1 MKKII
6 LIALLILS
14 SVPTIYSQKKIWE
27 VNLKEQLYEVGWIK
41 QSNDGYIIASGAK
54 GLLAMNNATG
64 EIIWHNKELKAIDK
78 NTFLTIDGLP
88 LFYIEYVPI
97 AGKTRG
103 IIINSSNGNIVYD
116 TKDEGARIKNFSL
129 YPDNKII
136 LFELLKDKTRKLMCF
151 SLESW
156 SKKWVADLGESK
168 GLIQKYFSGSFINQG
183 PYFSKENNLILGIK
197 EKIYTINAE
206 TGAIV
211 WTHEANKKIKALVY
225 SEKNNSLYLGVKKA
239 KTLKVLQPATGE
251 DITPGKL
258 KLRGTLIDVR
268 PDKDNNLILVET
280 EGFNIIDPQTNEF
293 KWKKSFKIDYLDEVI
308 PHEKGLIA
316 IGKDEKDG
324 TISLVDP
331 NGKKIWTSKVKG
343 YAYYITPT
351 ENGVLYVS
359 TERSNIL
366 DYDKGKDVWDKDVKF
381 KSIPAVTFDEQEK
394 KVMLFENKKGYKFD
408 LSSGKI
414 DLFAQDI
421 ELENVK
427 RKTPLMAEYV
437 AGAGYLIQTPQ
448 HISLLTPD
456 GAVKYSKYFDPP
468 SSIGGLVQVAQL
480 GLNIAGVDLDIKG
493 NLDNI
498 KMLSSLSGGALR
510 ASNDQTDAVVEE
522 SVVAGLYTGPDSSS
536 MTPVFEVTKKRFFNS
551 KSIQGHKF
559 IVAKIKSENAPT
571 KHHIYMINKKTGA
584 IDTQIELLD
593 KTPNY
598 FIDEIDNV
606 VFINEKNHLISAHQF

>member
-1 MKKII
+1 MGKIPS
-6 LIALLILS
+6 LS
-14 SVPTIYSQKKIWE
+14 KSVT
-27 VNLKEQLYEVGWIK
+27 
-41 QSNDGYIIASGAK
+41 
-54 GLLAMNNATG
+54 
-64 EIIWHNKELKAIDK
+64 
-78 NTFLTIDGLP
+78 
-88 LFYIEYVPI
+88 
-97 AGKTRG
+97 
-103 IIINSSNGNIVYD
+103 
-116 TKDEGARIKNFSL
+116 
-129 YPDNKII
+129 
-136 LFELLKDKTRKLMCF
+136 
-151 SLESW
+151 
-156 SKKWVADLGESK
+156 
-168 GLIQKYFSGSFINQG
+168 SFINQG

-381 KSIPAVTFDEQEK
+381 KSIPAVT
-394 KVMLFENKKGYKFD
+394 
-408 LSSGKI
+408 
-414 DLFAQDI
+414 
-421 ELENVK
+421 
-427 RKTPLMAEYV
+427 LM
-437 AGAGYLIQTPQ
+437 
-448 HISLLTPD
+448 
-456 GAVKYSKYFDPP
+456 SK
-468 SSIGGLVQVAQL
+468 
-480 GLNIAGVDLDIKG
+480 
-493 NLDNI
+493 
-498 KMLSSLSGGALR
+498 
-510 ASNDQTDAVVEE
+510 
-522 SVVAGLYTGPDSSS
+522 
-536 MTPVFEVTKKRFFNS
+536 KKR
-551 KSIQGHKF
+551 
-559 IVAKIKSENAPT
+559 
-571 KHHIYMINKKTGA
+571 
-584 IDTQIELLD
+584 
-593 KTPNY
+593 
-598 FIDEIDNV
+598 
-606 VFINEKNHLISAHQF
+606 